1 MHGIFTR
8 VFLSFWAAIV
18 LIAAAAVAVTTI
30 NFRASD
36 RDPPAVTRQAA
47 DVLQREGLTG
57 LRTWLADRNKRVRG
71 QRTLI
76 IDPSGRDILGQ
87 QLPKTRRWN
96 VFRRLDPN
104 APPPADQPGTTQHD
118 QHAPQP
124 MRGESTP
131 NAPATRD
138 DQELRQPRGSDTVS
152 TQTGP
157 SNAHDAVWQA
167 SAAKASG
174 APGASPFAGGP
185 PGPPPEEGF
194 PMEMGP
200 PMGPGPGPGFGPPP
214 PHGFPRPPGG
224 RITAADG
231 AAYFVLFD
239 PPPRRGP
246 FSPPFSWPVRGVLL
260 AMAIAIS
267 GFVSYLLARSISSP
281 LSNLQAATRQLSTG
295 NLSARA
301 DAGVA
306 SRKDEF
312 GTLAREFDSM
322 AERLSVLIMARQQLL
337 RDISH
342 ELRSPLARLQMAL
355 QLLRQ
360 DASSTQSQLDR
371 IERESER
378 LEILIDQVLE
388 YARLERDPSTLNI
401 EEVDL
406 IELVRQIVHDAAFE
420 SQSAAGRL
428 QFSHPNEV
436 ILRADPNLVH
446 AVIDNVVRNALI
458 HGEGQTPI
466 EITVTTTA
474 EEVSIQ
480 VRDYGRGVPEPELQK
495 IFEPFY
501 RVVDAASRKA
511 RSEGSGIG
519 LAIAARAVALHNG
532 RIAAANA
539 EGGGLRVTITL
550 PYTTRSVA

>member
-30 NFRASD
+30 NFKASD

-47 DVLQREGLTG
+47 DILQREGLSG
-57 LRTWLADRNKRVRG
+57 LRTWLADRNKRLRNH
-71 QRTLI
+71 RTLI
-76 IDPSGRDILGQ
+76 IDPTGRDILGQ
-87 QLPKTRRWN
+87 PLPMGRHWISIRRN
-96 VFRRLDPN
+96 APN
-104 APPPADQPGTTQHD
+104 AAQDPRSPNTSSANGTTQRNE
-118 QHAPQP
+118 P
-124 MRGESTP
+124 
-131 NAPATRD
+131 
-138 DQELRQPRGSDTVS
+138 
-152 TQTGP
+152 
-157 SNAHDAVWQA
+157 
-167 SAAKASG
+167 
-174 APGASPFAGGP
+174 APGAGTTQRGELSAGAGATLQKELAAQGPGGDAREQRPPFAAGP
-185 PGPPPEEGF
+185 PPPGEGFSMELGPPPE
-194 PMEMGP
+194 MGP
-200 PMGPGPGPGFGPPP
+200 PPMGPGFGPPP

-224 RITAADG
+224 RIAAADG
-231 AAYFVLFD
+231 AVYYVLFD

-246 FSPPFSWPVRGVLL
+246 FSPPFSWPARGVLL
-260 AMAIAIS
+260 VLAIAIS
-267 GFVSYLLARSISSP
+267 GLVSYLLARSISSP
-281 LSNLQAATRQLSTG
+281 LSNLQAATRLLSTG

-301 DAGVA
+301 DADVA

-322 AERLSVLIMARQQLL
+322 AERLSALIMARQQLL

-371 IERESER
+371 IERESGR
-378 LEILIDQVLE
+378 LEILVDQVLE

-420 SQSAAGRL
+420 SQSAPGRL
-428 QFSHPNEV
+428 QFTHTDEV
-436 ILRADPNLVH
+436 LLRADPNLVH

-458 HGEGQTPI
+458 HGDEKLPI
-466 EITVTTTA
+466 EIAVNTTA
-474 EEVSIQ
+474 SEVTIH
-480 VRDYGRGVPEPELQK
+480 VRDHGRGVPDPELQK

-501 RVVDAASRKA
+501 RVVDTASSKA

-532 RIAAANA
+532 HITATNA
-539 EGGGLRVTITL
+539 DGGGLRVTITL
-550 PYTTRSVA
+550 PRDRPPIS